1 MNFKLSPE
9 IKALIATK
17 VAGGEY
23 KSVNAFLEQA
33 IQQTLQKGLERAKPR
48 DSSPS
53 YDDVEDLLVDS
64 KTLQYYARDADDT
77 VTLEEVRH
85 ILSKISGSLA
95 DDLIAERG

>member
-9 IKALIATK
+9 IEALMKKK

-23 KSVNAFLEQA
+23 KSANAFLKQA
-33 IQQTLQKGLERAKPR
+33 IQQTLQKGLDSADPR

-53 YDDVEDLLVDS
+53 YDVEDLLVDN
-64 KTLQYYARDADDT
+64 KTLRYYARDADDA

-95 DDLIAERG
+95 DDIIAERG

>member
-9 IKALIATK
+9 IKALIAKK

-33 IQQTLQKGLERAKPR
+33 IQQTLKGLERAKPR

>member
-9 IKALIATK
+9 IEALIKKK

-23 KSVNAFLEQA
+23 KSANAFLEQA
-33 IQQTLQKGLERAKPR
+33 IQQTLQKGLDNAKPR

-53 YDDVEDLLVDS
+53 YGDVEDLLVDD
-64 KTLQYYARDADDT
+64 KTLRYYARDADDA

-85 ILSKISGSLA
+85 ILSKISGSLS
-95 DDLIAERG
+95 DDIIAERG